1 MSGEFDASWP
11 AVQRDLLIVVSA
23 AQLGAARNGAGYVPA
38 VLAETGQPDGAVG
51 EVDPRAFVGV
61 ASDGRELGP
70 LLYGAVTTAKDA
82 ARGTITTDG
91 GVTTYFPGV
100 GAQEALARGGRWL
113 DMAVWTQVADAA
125 RGATHVGI
133 VARPQIGG
141 YVRMLNPP
149 SCSRCVVL
157 TGKWYRFNQGFR
169 RHNRCDCVHIP
180 VSENRAGDFRTDPKA
195 YFESLSK
202 TDQDRIFTNA
212 GAESIRLGADI
223 GQVVNARRGA
233 RGLTPAGA
241 RVTAEEARILRG
253 GLERGHLQTVDVFGR
268 QVFTTT
274 EGTTRR
280 GVASVRLG
288 AWEDGVK
295 VPGARYRSSR
305 TPRLMPESLLE
316 LSAGNRDE
324 AVRLLRHFGYIL

>member
-1 MSGEFDASWP
+1 MGSEFDGSWP
-11 AVQRDLLIVVSA
+11 AVQRDLLLLVSA
-23 AQLGAARNGAGYVPA
+23 AQLGAARNGAGYVPR

-51 EVDPRAFVGV
+51 EVDPRGFVGV

-70 LLYGAVTTAKDA
+70 LLYGAVTSAKTGVA
-82 ARGTITTDG
+82 AGESTQD
-91 GVTTYFPGV
+91 
-100 GAQEALARGGRWL
+100 ALARGGRWL

-157 TGKWYRFNQGFR
+157 AGKWYRFNQGFR

-280 GVASVRLG
+280 GVAGVRLG

-295 VPGARYRSSR
+295 VPGARYRSAR

-324 AVRLLRHFGYIL
+324 AVRLLRRFGYIL